1 MALVRKLENTSFQC
15 EKCGANVEPLTN
27 GSFRNHCPFC
37 LYSKHMDNSPGDRAS
52 DCRGL
57 MKPVGLDYSSKKG
70 YQLIHCCVECNK
82 MIKNKVALDTEQED
96 QLIYFM
102 KTVI

>member
-1 MALVRKLENTSFQC
+1 MMLQAHLSIFLNR
-15 EKCGANVEPLTN
+15 
-27 GSFRNHCPFC
+27 
-37 LYSKHMDNSPGDRAS
+37 D